1 MSAHVSDPDLVVLH
15 TLRCSGAG
23 SAERLAALVAPL
35 IPDDA
40 ESLLLHLAAHGLAAY
55 SGGPFGGWS
64 LTEAGRDADAQR
76 IARELDHA
84 GARDDVQAA
93 YDDFVGLNTR
103 TLDICGDWQ
112 IRSSGPPMVLN
123 DHTDRVHDGRVLARL
138 AAVDAE
144 VQPLCAAL
152 AARLHRFSHYGPGL
166 RSALDRARQGELD
179 MVTDTLDS
187 YHGLWFRLHE
197 DLLTTLGISREA

>member
-1 MSAHVSDPDLVVLH
+1 MLH

-35 IPDDA
+35 IADDA
-40 ESLLLHLAAHGLAAY
+40 ESLLLGLAAQGLAAH

-64 LTEAGRDADAQR
+64 LTEAGRNADAQR
-76 IARELDHA
+76 IALELDRV

-93 YDDFVGLNTR
+93 YDDFVGLNTT
-103 TLDICGDWQ
+103 TLNICGDWQ
-112 IRSSGPPMVLN
+112 IRSAGPPMVLN

-144 VQPLCAAL
+144 VQPLCARL
-152 AARLHRFSHYGPGL
+152 GARLQRFSHYGPGL
-166 RSALDRARQGELD
+166 RSALERARQGEAA
-179 MVTDTLDS
+179 MVTDALDS

-197 DLLTTLGISREA
+197 DLLTTLGISRGA